1 MRLIAVFLAC
11 LVLASL
17 AVAGGGGRIISA
29 HGVRVVVPP
38 GWQRVEAHDDGFV
51 TDPDTLLVV
60 GTAGVRPRASQC
72 QIAAY
77 RIAAKGAAVVVVG
90 WLSSPGPRPTPP
102 GRAPL
107 RKLVEVTRPV
117 FECFSGRGAS
127 AQVRLRGRVY
137 QVNVMVGDRATKR
150 RVAEALAVARSFDL
164 AR

>member
-1 MRLIAVFLAC
+1 MRLIGVLLVGLVF
-11 LVLASL
+11 ASL
-17 AVAGGGGRIISA
+17 AVAGGSGRIISA

-38 GWQRVEAHDDGFV
+38 GWQRVEAHGDGFV

-77 RIAAKGAAVVVVG
+77 RIPAGGAVVVVVG
-90 WLSSPGPRPTPP
+90 WSSSPGPRPTPP

-107 RKLVEVTRPV
+107 KQLVAVHRPS
-117 FECFSGRGAS
+117 FECFSGRGAV
-127 AQVRLRGRVY
+127 AQVRLRGKVY
-137 QVNVMVGDRATKR
+137 QVNVMVGGRASKR
-150 RVAEALAVARSFDL
+150 RVAEALAAARSFDL